1 MKQSII
7 EKHMPFDGIPKNKW
21 AGRELKWF
29 GMDSL
34 ENWKKQMHPE
44 LGPDD
49 VIYKFNSYG
58 YRCPEFD
65 IDADIRIITMGCSWT
80 FGTGL
85 PYEKTWSYIFSRK
98 IADTFNKSTVNW
110 NMGISAQ
117 SNDYM
122 SRVLMCS
129 VPVLRPDIVIVLF
142 TNFARREYFNLYGE
156 RTWILPNNQLTKAPQ
171 YLKAIQKSFEQ
182 LSSKYDN
189 YVNFLKNY
197 KLIELILSQYKV
209 KWLFSGINPRHF
221 SNGMEHHL
229 DATKYLGFTIDEI
242 DLARDNTHPG
252 VNSNLKFAERLHDK
266 FIESYKFP

>member
-1 MKQSII
+1 
-7 EKHMPFDGIPKNKW
+7 MPFAGIPRTKW
-21 AGRELKWF
+21 AGCELQWF

-34 ENWKKQMHPE
+34 ENWKKLRHPE

-49 VIYKFNSYG
+49 VMYKFNSHG

-65 IDADIRIITMGCSWT
+65 READIRIITMGCSWT

-85 PYEKTWSYIFSRK
+85 PYEKTWSYIFSQK

-110 NMGISAQ
+110 NMGLSAQ

-122 SRVLMCS
+122 SRVLMFS

-156 RTWILPNNQLTKAPQ
+156 RTWIIPNNQLTKAPQ

-189 YVNFLKNY
+189 YFNFLKNY

-209 KWLFSGINPRHF
+209 KWLFSGINPRLLA
-221 SNGMEHHL
+221 NVMDHHL

-252 VNSNLKFAERLHDK
+252 VNSNLQFAAKLHDK
-266 FIESYKFP
+266 FIERYNSP

>member
-1 MKQSII
+1 
-7 EKHMPFDGIPKNKW
+7 MPFDGIPKTKW

-98 IADTFNKSTVNW
+98 IADTFNKSTVSW

-122 SRVLMCS
+122 SRVLMLS

-156 RTWILPNNQLTKAPQ
+156 RTWILPNNKLTKVPQ

-209 KWLFSGINPRHF
+209 KWLFSGIDPRHF
-221 SNGMEHHL
+221 SNVMDHHL

-266 FIESYKFP
+266 FIESYKSP